1 MLKKSL
7 VALALVGTSF
17 ASQANWQAGVGYVN
31 LSDSEGGD
39 SISLNALVGSLGYKF
54 KSSDS
59 FYFMPELRLGTGLG
73 DDDLY
78 GIKVEVESFMALSL
92 RGQYDFDNGMYLY
105 GAPSYA
111 NVEVKASGYGASA
124 TEDEWE
130 FGLGGGLGYN
140 FSNGVAA
147 ELSYEQFDGVDV
159 VSFGLKFDF

>member
-1 MLKKSL
+1 MFKKKL
-7 VALALVGTSF
+7 AALALIGTSF

-39 SISLNALVGSLGYKF
+39 SISLDALVGSLGYKF
-54 KSSDS
+54 KSGEN
-59 FYFMPELRLGTGLG
+59 FYFMPELRLGTGMG

-78 GIKVEVESFMALSL
+78 GVKVEVESFVALSL
-92 RGQYDFDNGMYLY
+92 RGQYELESGLYLY

-111 NVEVKASGYGASA
+111 NLEVKASGYGESA

-130 FGLGGGLGYN
+130 FGLGGGIGYN
-140 FSNGVAA
+140 FSNNMAA

-159 VSFGLKFDF
+159 VSLAVKFDF